1 MKDRAST
8 LSFFGFLNL
17 CSRNLDLGRKHSAKQ
32 VCDAG
37 SAKQV
42 CGTGFQ
48 NGLLRSK
55 LRTKKHKICVSPLLI
70 YSRIRKVRIPSSGIY
85 LDFSNLSLKT
95 GSRNERRNSRCV
107 NDTYRRTVLETTHN
121 ITGGGALFETPRKP
135 IIPKVGV
142 SVEGDTTLSDPGDL
156 GKAVQDWYG
165 SKRSTVFFASV
176 RLSLVKAT

>member
-1 MKDRAST
+1 VPSKFAT
-8 LSFFGFLNL
+8 QEAP
-17 CSRNLDLGRKHSAKQ
+17 SRYAAQAFRT
-32 VCDAG
+32 G
-37 SAKQV
+37 SYEVNCEQRN
-42 CGTGFQ
+42 TSQ
-48 NGLLRSK
+48 
-55 LRTKKHKICVSPLLI
+55 KICVSPLLI